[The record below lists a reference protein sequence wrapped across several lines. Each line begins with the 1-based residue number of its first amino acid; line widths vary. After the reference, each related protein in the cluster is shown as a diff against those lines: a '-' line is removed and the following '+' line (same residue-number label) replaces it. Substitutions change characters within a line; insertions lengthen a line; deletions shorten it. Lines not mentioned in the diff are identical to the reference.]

1 MKIRNNMGY
10 LGFLGLLG
18 LLGLITGN
26 SGFYGFFGAFGF
38 FGALGGR
45 GGDERVERN
54 TNRACR
60 NAFIFSVMTSSISLA
75 YAGTFKVVEDYLL
88 LLLLF
93 VIPFTGSMLLFAS
106 SYIYYDKKG
115 DE

>member
-60 NAFIFSVMTSSISLA
+60 NAFIFSIITSSISLA
-75 YAGTFKVVEDYLL
+75 YAGTFKVFEDYQ
-88 LLLLF
+88 LLF
-93 VIPFTGSMLLFAS
+93 VPPFVGSMLLFAS

>member
-10 LGFLGLLG
+10 LGLIGFLGLLG
-18 LLGLITGN
+18 LVTGN

-60 NAFIFSVMTSSISLA
+60 NAFVFSVVTSCIALA
-75 YAGTFKVVEDYLL
+75 YAGTFKVVEDYPLL
-88 LLLLF
+88 LVL
-93 VIPFTGSMLLFAS
+93 PFAGSMLLFAS